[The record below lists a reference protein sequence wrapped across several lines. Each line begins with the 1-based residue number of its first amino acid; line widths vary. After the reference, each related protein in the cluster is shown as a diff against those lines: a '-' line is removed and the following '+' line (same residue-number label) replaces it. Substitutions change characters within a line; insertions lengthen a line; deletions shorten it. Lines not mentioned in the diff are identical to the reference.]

1 MIKFPICQISKSRNE
16 FEQNI
21 ITGVVKKDWIDLPSL
36 GRCLL
41 KVGDELYNEV
51 WKEKIASE
59 LAASIGIP
67 TATYEFGELADG
79 QKVILSPSYLHENW
93 AERSGKLCLI
103 DERQNLYTIENVLN
117 TIDRRNLTLPD
128 LILPPNVKSSSDLFT
143 GYLLFDYLIANGD
156 RHSKNWGIQ
165 IDPLSGREEL
175 LPLYDGGFS
184 MRFANSRN
192 QGAEYLRWYTEDLE
206 TAFVSETNFPMQMRT
221 IVKKLRQLKPDAVT
235 VWKEKIEAIEREFI
249 VGLFAQI
256 PDGWIKESQIAP
268 AIELIDFN
276 RQQGDFS

>member
-1 MIKFPICQISKSRNE
+1 MIEFPIYQVPESRDR
-16 FEQNI
+16 FRQKDL
-21 ITGVVKKDWIDLPSL
+21 TGVVDKGWYEVPQL
-36 GRCLL
+36 GRCLIKL
-41 KVGDELYNEV
+41 GDNSFNEV

-103 DERQNLYTIENVLN
+103 DDGQNLYTIENVLN
-117 TIDRRNLTLPD
+117 TIDRRNLVLPD
-128 LILPPNVKSSSDLFT
+128 LSLPPNIKSSSDLFT

-175 LPLYDGGFS
+175 LPLYDCGFS

-221 IVKKLRQLKPDAVT
+221 IVKKLRQLKPDAVIA
-235 VWKEKIEAIEREFI
+235 WREKIEAIEREFI
-249 VGLFAQI
+249 VGLFARI

-276 RQQGDFS
+276 RQPGDFS

>member
-1 MIKFPICQISKSRNE
+1 MSKFPIYRVSGTKDRIAQDDV
-16 FEQNI
+16 
-21 ITGVVKKDWIDLPSL
+21 TGVVDKGWDDIPNL
-36 GRCLL
+36 GRCLV
-41 KVGDELYNEV
+41 KFGDDLSNEV

-79 QKVILSPSYLHENW
+79 QKAILSPSYLHKNW
-93 AERSGKLCLI
+93 VERSGKLCLT
-103 DERQNLYTIENVLN
+103 DTNQNLYTIDNVLN
-117 TIDRRNLTLPD
+117 TIDHRNLTLPD
-128 LILPPNVKSSSDLFT
+128 LILPSNVKSSSDLFT

-165 IDPLSGREEL
+165 IDPISGREEL
-175 LPLYDGGFS
+175 LPLYDCGFS

-221 IVKKLRQLKPDAVT
+221 IVKKLRQLKPDAVRA
-235 VWKEKIEAIEREFI
+235 WRERIEAIEREFI
-249 VGLFAQI
+249 VGLFARI

-268 AIELIDFN
+268 AIALIDFN
-276 RQQGDFS
+276 RQPGGFS

>member
-1 MIKFPICQISKSRNE
+1 MIEFPIYQVPETRDRFRQKGL
-16 FEQNI
+16 
-21 ITGVVKKDWIDLPSL
+21 TGVVDKGWYEVPEL
-36 GRCLL
+36 GRSLIKL
-41 KVGDELYNEV
+41 GDNLFNEV

-93 AERSGKLCLI
+93 VERSGKLCLI

-117 TIDRRNLTLPD
+117 TIDLLDLELPD
-128 LILPPNVKSSSDLFT
+128 LNLPPNIKSSSDLFT
-143 GYLLFDYLIANGD
+143 SYLLFDYLIANGD

-165 IDPLSGREEL
+165 IDPLSGQSEL
-175 LPLYDGGFS
+175 LPLYDCGFS

-192 QGAEYLRWYTEDLE
+192 QGSEYLRWYTEDLE
-206 TAFVSETNFPMQMRT
+206 TAFVSETNFPIQMRT
-221 IVKKLRQLKPDAVT
+221 IVKKLELLKPDAVRA
-235 VWKEKIEAIEREFI
+235 WRARIRAIEREFI
-249 VGLFAQI
+249 VGLFARI

-268 AIELIDFN
+268 AIALIDFN
-276 RQQGDFS
+276 RHQGGFS

>member
-1 MIKFPICQISKSRNE
+1 MIEFPIYQVPESRDR
-16 FEQNI
+16 FRQKDL
-21 ITGVVKKDWIDLPSL
+21 TGVVDKGWYEVPQL
-36 GRCLL
+36 GRCLIKL
-41 KVGDELYNEV
+41 GDNSFNEV

-59 LAASIGIP
+59 LATSIGIP

-103 DERQNLYTIENVLN
+103 DDGQNLYTIENVLN
-117 TIDRRNLTLPD
+117 TIDRRNLVLPD
-128 LILPPNVKSSSDLFT
+128 LSLPPNIKSSSDLFT

-175 LPLYDGGFS
+175 LPLYDCGFS

-206 TAFVSETNFPMQMRT
+206 TAFVSETNFPIQMRT
-221 IVKKLRQLKPDAVT
+221 VVKKLIQIKPDTVA

-268 AIELIDFN
+268 AIALIDFN
-276 RQQGDFS
+276 RQPGNFS